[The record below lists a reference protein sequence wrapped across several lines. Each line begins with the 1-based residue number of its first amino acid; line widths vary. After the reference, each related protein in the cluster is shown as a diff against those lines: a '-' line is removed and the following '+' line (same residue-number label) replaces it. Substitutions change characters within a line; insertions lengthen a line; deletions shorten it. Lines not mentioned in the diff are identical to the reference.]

1 MSKKQSLSSERRV
14 RAGGCS
20 IHSQD
25 GWGGGTDRQ
34 PAKENQLPAN
44 LPPQPEV
51 ADPGIDDSIGY
62 ANLCK

>member
-1 MSKKQSLSSERRV
+1 ME
-14 RAGGCS
+14 AGGRS
-20 IHSQD
+20 VHGQD
-25 GWGGGTDRQ
+25 GWGGGSARQ

>member
-1 MSKKQSLSSERRV
+1 MWGQEDAVSTAKM
-14 RAGGCS
+14 AGV
-20 IHSQD
+20 
-25 GWGGGTDRQ
+25 GGTARQ

-44 LPPQPEV
+44 VPPQPEV